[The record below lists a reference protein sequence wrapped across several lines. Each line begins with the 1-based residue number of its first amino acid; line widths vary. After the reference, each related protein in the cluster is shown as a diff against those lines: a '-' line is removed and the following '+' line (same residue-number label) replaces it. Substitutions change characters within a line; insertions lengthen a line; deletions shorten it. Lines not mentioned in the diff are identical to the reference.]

1 MSEQILSK
9 DEVDALLQ
17 GISENEAPP
26 AAPPQAAGGVRA
38 YDLAREDRMVRGRMP
53 TLEIVNERFARNI
66 RSALFTLIRR
76 AAEVSIGGVQVHKY
90 SAFLAEV
97 AAPTNFNIVNVKP
110 LRGTGLVVCD
120 PAVIFAAIEALFG
133 GAGKFPSRLEGRE
146 FSATEQRVI
155 MRLVEIVTAEYRKA
169 WEGIYPLE
177 LQYQR
182 SEMLPQL
189 ANVATPTEVVVST
202 RFTLEI
208 GESSGAIHVCIPY
221 STLEPIRETL
231 YSPMVDVVGHDRRW
245 VSLIRNQIKDAS
257 VEVVVELAQ
266 APATVE
272 QLLAFKPGDFIE
284 LDLPQQVRAT
294 INGVPVLAGHYGTTN
309 GRYAVKVDQIL
320 TGPSV
325 GWLGDKHVR

>member
-1 MSEQILSK
+1 
-9 DEVDALLQ
+9 
-17 GISENEAPP
+17 
-26 AAPPQAAGGVRA
+26 
-38 YDLAREDRMVRGRMP
+38 
-53 TLEIVNERFARNI
+53 
-66 RSALFTLIRR
+66 
-76 AAEVSIGGVQVHKY
+76 
-90 SAFLAEV
+90 
-97 AAPTNFNIVNVKP
+97 
-110 LRGTGLVVCD
+110 
-120 PAVIFAAIEALFG
+120 VIFAAIEALFG

-155 MRLVEIVTAEYRKA
+155 LRLVEIVTAEYRKA

-182 SEMLPQL
+182 SEMLPQF

-294 INGVPVLAGHYGTTN
+294 INGVPVLAGPYGTTN